1 MILYFLII
9 CCHISLETC
18 KALASAGCKVILCS
32 RSVTAG
38 EAAIREEI
46 SQPGHGGYVVE
57 DAQQL
62 IVVKALDLESLRSIK
77 AFADEVM
84 KDETLRS
91 INMLVLNAGIMA
103 LPTLQRTKD
112 AGFEKQIGVNHF
124 VCTI

>member
-1 MILYFLII
+1 MYVII
-9 CCHISLETC
+9 CFRISLETC

-32 RSVTAG
+32 RSVAAG

-46 SQPGHGGYVVE
+46 LQSGHGGYTV
-57 DAQQL
+57 DNAQEL
-62 IVVKALDLESLRSIK
+62 IVVKALDLESLKSIK

-84 KDETLRS
+84 KDESLRS

-112 AGFEKQIGVNHF
+112 AEFEKQIGVNHF
-124 VCTI
+124 VCTT